1 MAKWTRKKID
11 SNNINNG
18 NEYSINDVVSLEEL
32 NGMVNSGLYAQDF
45 AEKLTQ
51 EIDTSEVG
59 KVGTP
64 SVTLVDGVGAT
75 TDKPYK
81 KFKFANL
88 KGEKGDSAGFGTPS
102 ATVDSNIGTPSVTIT
117 ASGNDKAKVFS
128 FEFHNLKGERG
139 DGAIQLEQETGQS
152 TTSGMSQKA
161 ITDNLNNRVPKSYLS
176 SNGTSNSIS
185 IESASGFKLE
195 TIRQTETTEKSFIQS
210 SGSGLFFQSES
221 PTGTSAGTKIAG
233 MVMDSGEVI
242 LNAKN
247 VFIHGENAS
256 GQNVYG
262 VVVGGED
269 GVSFLIEDNIITVPK
284 HDGELALSDGSNLT
298 PADIDALAT
307 KCGFERVETIYDKD
321 STDPNINLGYTSGI
335 QNQQEVNID
344 LSKYKKCNA
353 YLNLYE
359 FDNFANGSGNRND
372 ILQID
377 LTTNR
382 IENNLSVA
390 TNTFAYIYYDANK
403 WAVNKSELFMVRIDY
418 NHTTKNIIPK
428 LAYNGQLV
436 TSPNYYIYKIE
447 GVS

>member
-18 NEYSINDVVSLEEL
+18 NEYSVNDVVSIEEL

-59 KVGTP
+59 NVGTP

-75 TDKPYK
+75 ADKPYK

-102 ATVDSNIGTPSVTIT
+102 ATVDSNVGTPSVIVT
-117 ASGNDKAKVFS
+117 ASGDDKAKVFS
-128 FEFHNLKGERG
+128 FEFHNLKGEKG
-139 DGAIQLEQETGQS
+139 DGTIQLEQETGQS

-195 TIRQTETTEKSFIQS
+195 TTRQTETTEKAFIQS
-210 SGSGLFFQSES
+210 SGSGLFLQSES
-221 PTGTSAGTKIAG
+221 PTGTSAGTEIAG

-247 VFIHGENAS
+247 VFIYGRNAS

-262 VVVGGED
+262 VALGGEN
-269 GVSFLIEDNIITVPK
+269 GISFLIEDNIITVPK

-298 PADIDALAT
+298 PADIEALAT
-307 KCGFERVETIYDKD
+307 KCGFERVETVYDKD
-321 STDPNINLGYTSGI
+321 SADSNINLGYTSGI
-335 QNQQEVNID
+335 QNLQSVNID
-344 LSKYKKCNA
+344 LSKYKKINVF
-353 YLNLYE
+353 LNLY
-359 FDNFANGSGNRND
+359 DTANTSSGNRND
-372 ILQID
+372 ILQVD
-377 LTTNR
+377 LSTNR
-382 IENNLSVA
+382 VNDTSYA
-390 TNTFAYIYYDANK
+390 SNTFGYIHRANDD
-403 WAVNKSELFMVRIDY
+403 WHVNVESLFMVRIDY
-418 NHTTKNIIPK
+418 NHVTKLFTPK
-428 LAYNGQLV
+428 LAYNGALV
-436 TSPNYYIYKIE
+436 TQANYYVYKIE
-447 GVS
+447 GVY

>member
-117 ASGNDKAKVFS
+117 ASGDDKAKVFS

-195 TIRQTETTEKSFIQS
+195 TIRQTETTEKAFIQS

-221 PTGTSAGTKIAG
+221 PTGTSAGTEVAG
-233 MVMDSGEVI
+233 MIMDSGEVI
-242 LNAKN
+242 LNAKK
-247 VFIHGENAS
+247 VFIYGRNAS

-262 VVVGGED
+262 VVFGGED
-269 GVSFLIEDNIITVPK
+269 GISFLIEDNIITVPK
-284 HDGELALSDGSNLT
+284 HDGELEISQIQETLTISDTSWQALSDNDPFT
-298 PADIDALAT
+298 YFAT
-307 KCGFERVETIYDKD
+307 ATATTTIGTDSEVELINNQAVLFAKYGFSIAQVNEQAITIYAIDK
-321 STDPNINLGYTSGI
+321 PTS
-335 QNQQEVNID
+335 
-344 LSKYKKCNA
+344 
-353 YLNLYE
+353 
-359 FDNFANGSGNRND
+359 
-372 ILQID
+372 
-377 LTTNR
+377 
-382 IENNLSVA
+382 
-390 TNTFAYIYYDANK
+390 
-403 WAVNKSELFMVRIDY
+403 AVNLLIGVR
-418 NHTTKNIIPK
+418 
-428 LAYNGQLV
+428 G
-436 TSPNYYIYKIE
+436 
-447 GVS
+447 